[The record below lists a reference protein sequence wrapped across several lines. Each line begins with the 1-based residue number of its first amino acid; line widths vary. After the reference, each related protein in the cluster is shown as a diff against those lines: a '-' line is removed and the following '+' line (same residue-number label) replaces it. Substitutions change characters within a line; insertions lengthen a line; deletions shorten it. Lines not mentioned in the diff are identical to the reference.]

1 MHTSQKEYNF
11 LKALIYACVFALLLC
26 ATGCPQKTITMQPGQ
41 QTPKPPKTTQ
51 PKAPQETGQEAPFRP
66 TTPKE
71 FYELGDY
78 AKAEQMAG
86 DLIAKPN
93 LPAAERSEAWHY
105 YILSAAANNH
115 LHLAD
120 QALTSWAE
128 QEPGIENSTAWQ
140 DAWLDTT
147 SRFQAFDARQKAQA
161 RSADTYPLPMQAR
174 AQAVLALHAA
184 SAEEQGEALAN
195 MQGLQ
200 TRLSRTEKASLESAF
215 ARQLWR
221 LDGQNFTRMY
231 GHINSTNAGVFP
243 YTIINLEQGRRL
255 LASSNQEQKSAGQQ
269 ILQSLVNSGVLAN
282 PPLAESLLQAATAQ
296 ESALQISP
304 ENIQSQGTVA
314 LLLPMKGQYA
324 TLANKISQGATAAQH
339 ALART
344 GVGATVIIID
354 TESPD
359 WQQKVAALP
368 PATLL
373 GGPMTPTAFE
383 QGKTSGLFAGR
394 AVFTFLPQL
403 GPGEEGVTAWRFF
416 TSPQDQI
423 NTLLK
428 FCRDDLGI
436 HGVGSLYPSDSYG
449 QRMNTAL
456 SQEAGNYG
464 ISTTSTAY
472 SPDAPAEWNNSVRSF
487 LRSGANSSFN
497 AAFIPDTWSN
507 AKALVPYI
515 FYNQE
520 DRLVLMGT
528 ALWEQNMNKGR
539 NPDASYFY
547 LGVFP
552 GAWNSEAPSP
562 AKDSLISILSQ
573 MSGGALNS
581 PERGAGPGGADL
593 WVALGFD
600 FVRFAMYMGQPD
612 SSAFAEVLDSMGA
625 GAGGGPGGG
634 WTAEQVNSHISSAQG
649 MDWSMAPLSW
659 TSNGLV
665 SQQMYLFT
673 PTEDGFAPVNVAEFK
688 QRIEKTK
695 SMHDQRWKSK

>member
-1 MHTSQKEYNF
+1 MYDFSKKHHSFKH
-11 LKALIYACVFALLLC
+11 LIYLCVFILLLC

-51 PKAPQETGQEAPFRP
+51 TKPPVETGQQAPLRP

-71 FYELGDY
+71 FYEMGDY

-86 DLIAKPN
+86 ELIAKPN
-93 LPAAERSEAWHY
+93 LPPAERSEAWQY
-105 YILSAAANNH
+105 YILSAAAKNH

-120 QALTSWAE
+120 QALGSWAE
-128 QEPGIENSTAWQ
+128 QEPGIENSSAWQ

-147 SRFQAFDARQKAQA
+147 SRFQSFDARQKAQA
-161 RSADTYPLPMQAR
+161 RSADTFPLPMQAR
-174 AQAVLALHAA
+174 AQAVLALHA
-184 SAEEQGEALAN
+184 SNAEEQGAALAN

-200 TRLSRTEKASLESAF
+200 SRLAGAEKASLESAF
-215 ARQLWR
+215 SRQLWR

-231 GHINSTNAGVFP
+231 GHINSTNAAVFP

-255 LASSNQEQKSAGQQ
+255 LASPNQEQKNTGQQ
-269 ILQSLVNSGVLAN
+269 ILQSLVTSGVLAN
-282 PPLAESLLQAATAQ
+282 PALAESLLQAATAQ

-304 ENIQSQGTVA
+304 ENIQSQGSVA

-324 TLANKISQGATAAQH
+324 SLANKISQGATAAQH

-359 WQQKVAALP
+359 WQQKVSALP
-368 PATLL
+368 PTTLI

-383 QGKTSGLFAGR
+383 QGKTAGLFTGR

-436 HGVGSLYPSDSYG
+436 HGVGSLYPNDSYG

-456 SQEAGNYG
+456 NQEAGNYG
-464 ISTTSTAY
+464 ISTTSTPY
-472 SPDAPAEWNNSVRSF
+472 SPQSPTEWNASVRSF

-539 NPDASYFY
+539 NPDASYFQ

-573 MSGGALNS
+573 MGGALGTS
-581 PERGAGPGGADL
+581 GAAGQGAAVSSGADL
-593 WVALGFD
+593 WIALGFD

-612 SSAFAEVLDSMGA
+612 SGAFADVLG
-625 GAGGGPGGG
+625 GGG
-634 WTAEQVNSHISSAQG
+634 WTAEQVNAHISSAQG

-659 TSNGLV
+659 TNAGLV

-688 QRIEKTK
+688 QRIEQTK
-695 SMHDQRWKSK
+695 SMHNQRWKSK